1 MMGVLFE
8 TTKHLHN
15 KQLFKYQ
22 LSIGRSMVR
31 LAVAMALQGKVGE
44 CISFWG
50 ICCSSWIHM
59 NSGTSC
65 RNELTPMGCE
75 AYKSVQIANILVSRL
90 AIDQNGFNL
99 CSKGYLF

>member
-44 CISFWG
+44 CILW
-50 ICCSSWIHM
+50 
-59 NSGTSC
+59 
-65 RNELTPMGCE
+65 
-75 AYKSVQIANILVSRL
+75 
-90 AIDQNGFNL
+90 
-99 CSKGYLF
+99 